1 MSTPKTIEKQ
11 EKIIK
16 ISVLIYQAIAI
27 IAFIALP
34 ILSFRWW
41 QTPFIGAFVEH
52 TMVFNGAG
60 PTNKGEKDSRWALF
74 SSEVELGDQLL
85 AIDEQEVTN
94 AGELSNVLSTYEVG
108 DEVQITYE
116 QVEGGI
122 VNKEITLIAFS
133 GKDKF
138 RYFYFPYTIGL
149 IYLGLSLW
157 MTKLRLDDVSGRAF
171 ILFSTSLSLG
181 AAALFSVH
189 TTHHLTILWFFSVA
203 LSGGSILDLALNF
216 PREFSFTKKYPYIR
230 AIGYVIA
237 LILSLLALPTIY
249 NLQASYA
256 YVQSGNISMASQGL
270 LFSSSLAFSSI
281 AATPINHLSPNNK

>member
-1 MSTPKTIEKQ
+1 MSTPKIIEKQ

-52 TMVFNGAG
+52 TMVFNGTG

-94 AGELSNVLSTYEVG
+94 AGELSNALSTYEVG

-116 QVEGGI
+116 QVEGKI

-138 RYFYFPYTIGL
+138 RYF
-149 IYLGLSLW
+149 
-157 MTKLRLDDVSGRAF
+157 
-171 ILFSTSLSLG
+171 
-181 AAALFSVH
+181 
-189 TTHHLTILWFFSVA
+189 
-203 LSGGSILDLALNF
+203 
-216 PREFSFTKKYPYIR
+216 
-230 AIGYVIA
+230 
-237 LILSLLALPTIY
+237 
-249 NLQASYA
+249 
-256 YVQSGNISMASQGL
+256 
-270 LFSSSLAFSSI
+270 
-281 AATPINHLSPNNK
+281 